1 MDFEKIKDL
10 VDFIL
15 KKEIDEF
22 ELETEGL
29 KLKIVK
35 PKQQVQIVTAQASA
49 QQPQQAAP
57 AQQEEKKAQEEIHFI
72 TSPMVGTFYRR
83 PDPSSPP
90 YVKEGDHVEKGQVL
104 CIIEAMKVMNEVE
117 SDVSGT
123 IKAILVEDAQP
134 VEYGQKLFAIIP
146 D

>member
-15 KKEIDEF
+15 EKEIDEF

-35 PKQQVQIVTAQASA
+35 PKAQVQIVEASSV
-49 QQPQQAAP
+49 QSAP
-57 AQQEEKKAQEEIHFI
+57 SVTPVKEEKKQEEEIHFV
-72 TSPMVGTFYRR
+72 TAPMVGTFYRR

>member
-35 PKQQVQIVTAQASA
+35 PKQQVQVVTTQAPA
-49 QQPQQAAP
+49 PQPQQAAP
-57 AQQEEKKAQEEIHFI
+57 AQEEKKAQEEIHFI

>member
-15 KKEIDEF
+15 GKEIDEF

-35 PKQQVQIVTAQASA
+35 PKAQVQIVEASA
-49 QQPQQAAP
+49 VQPAATTS
-57 AQQEEKKAQEEIHFI
+57 AAKEEKKQEEEIHFV
-72 TSPMVGTFYRR
+72 TAPMVGTFYRR

-134 VEYGQKLFAIIP
+134 VEFGQKLFAIIP